1 MPRLPFL
8 LLICVALT
16 VFLPSLVRSQAFLPE
31 GVAPME
37 FGRDTLVINT
47 DRGRF
52 EYDIEVAITPE
63 QQARGMMWRPDLG
76 PNKGMLFIFERERP
90 VTFWMQN
97 TLIPLDMIFIDNS
110 GKLVSIQREAEPL
123 TTTKRPSNGPARFT
137 LEIDGGAAA
146 LMNINETTTFEF
158 GTATLSYLAAS
169 NSPFKG

>member
-63 QQARGMMWRPDLG
+63 QQARAAQLH
-76 PNKGMLFIFERERP
+76 ML
-90 VTFWMQN
+90 
-97 TLIPLDMIFIDNS
+97 D
-110 GKLVSIQREAEPL
+110 
-123 TTTKRPSNGPARFT
+123 PSCRAF
-137 LEIDGGAAA
+137 
-146 LMNINETTTFEF
+146 
-158 GTATLSYLAAS
+158 
-169 NSPFKG
+169 